1 MNMICRSLLLPV
13 EPKVRLTEV
22 GLTPEALRILNT
34 IMLVPKAFTAMDAPK
49 PVTNTVFV
57 QKLAPSLRVLFIGLV
72 LLWSGLRQ
80 AKGYQIWPDFYPD
93 KRIWLFAQFFKNLS
107 GQCYGKIENFA
118 NFDPD
123 LGTGS

>member
-1 MNMICRSLLLPV
+1 MAFGTVTLLSLITLNNSQSIWPKEKVNICSLVQWLYCWSFVMREFASLIPPSAV
-13 EPKVRLTEV
+13 NFYP
-22 GLTPEALRILNT
+22 
-34 IMLVPKAFTAMDAPK
+34 DA
-49 PVTNTVFV
+49 
-57 QKLAPSLRVLFIGLV
+57 
-72 LLWSGLRQ
+72 

-93 KRIWLFAQFFKNLS
+93 KRIWLFAHFFKNLS